1 MVFKYN
7 IEINLYYVY
16 IFIYLGFYKNLNFS
30 VVFGVKFLMER
41 GGKNYFLV
49 LV

>member
-7 IEINLYYVY
+7 IVINLCY
-16 IFIYLGFYKNLNFS
+16 IMFIFLLRFYKNLNFS
-30 VVFGVKFLMER
+30 VVFGVKFLMEI